1 MRQYQRVEWMDL
13 MNKPSRKTP
22 LISLLLVA
30 VFLVADLGAIATQPA
45 EQGPVVEPLFAE
57 PILIDGLPPLMCG
70 DSLCERP
77 LREFSRDGR
86 PSAEAMNWWQGYG
99 PDLDWNGMDDRL
111 QRVLAGAESISP
123 TAIIGDDGRKTVAI
137 VVDYAWAP
145 EVSQIETL
153 RAILTAHGWVG
164 EEEGAWFQVLSD
176 IDSVAVDKVP
186 ISALMDIYASYGVVV
201 IEMQNVMVPSNDV
214 AAKASRARPSEVY
227 SQTAYERG
235 YTGENVVVAVLDT
248 GVDNEHESLND
259 FDDEDDEPD
268 QDPTSY
274 DDQKWVAGYD
284 ATSSAGA
291 TDGTQD
297 PDDGNG
303 HGTHVAGSVV
313 GTGDSS
319 RVHMGTAPGA
329 YLVDVKVLTDT
340 GGTNSQA
347 SLNGIQWIIDNVNTD
362 WNNNASSRGIQVA
375 SMSFG
380 SASSPLNPGDQGDNG
395 TGAEA
400 RLVNDAVNASI
411 VCVVAMGND
420 GTNRVPS
427 PASADSAISVGAATD
442 RGTINRTNDNVADYS
457 NTGPRLSD
465 NDNDD
470 WDELKPDIT
479 AYGSGIMSA
488 TAQTGSSFPGQPG
501 RPLASNEYDEKDG
514 TSMATPIAS
523 GIVAAMLQAEPSL
536 SPQEVKDI
544 LRNSSEQRGSVS
556 EPSVSDRWNSD
567 WGFGLIDASCA
578 IDTVL
583 ERSCT
588 PLEGGG
594 IITPPPTGNGTGDHV
609 TMEAPNNGT
618 WWIEGDRSRVSG
630 TTINGD
636 DADYDA
642 VQVRLEQH
650 LESGTVRELQGWVDA
665 GGTVENW
672 YLDVFVKSDWIRGD
686 EEYVLILTRAIS
698 DDGDESSIA
707 ARYINLARMAVT
719 LAGPSVGTSLEG
731 SVEFTGTAEGLEP
744 DRLEFKVDSG
754 EWNLGQE
761 LEFMEVGSQDWS
773 FTWNSNTV
781 EDGSHRLSFRM
792 VNESGVVTDTIRR
805 TYTVDNMPAAP
816 DFTYQGSV
824 EIMDQGL
831 PVYSAVAGTVL
842 EIDFTIAN
850 VGDLDA
856 TDVYVRL
863 DAEGSN
869 SETYPSETSISILNE
884 GESQQVT
891 LYWWATEAGQQEVSI
906 IIDPTSQHADPTPE
920 DNVYTFTFEVEER
933 PVEAML
939 RFLPGAVTTS
949 PNIPVPEEPFTV
961 RLRIDNLG
969 QSDAL
974 DLDMRLERWSEDG
987 WIQVGEQD
995 IMVVPGSDTSS
1006 GYASVSFQALP
1017 IETTGA
1023 IEFKAVLLGNGVEAA
1038 FSEHR
1043 FMLVV
1048 DDVSLGSQV
1057 SIDLSDGEV
1066 PVDFIGL
1073 EDGAL
1078 LFTTVDGELHAR
1090 SITSSM
1096 SIQTDIL
1103 LEDMWGGELAV
1114 LEREDGAIH
1123 AAWTRKS
1130 VSADGYT
1137 LTNIGMT
1144 SLSKVEMITPVHYQ
1158 MPPVKLSEGSYW
1170 GLALTEYDDTVVLA
1184 GYHRDIATGGSWQ
1197 DVTSIFTLVSMN
1209 PDSPTSWGNPINVLS
1224 NIDIRQS
1231 KGDSLA
1237 VAYGSENLHILYQEM
1252 RDDVT
1257 GIDRVGLMYSHG
1269 DPTISSWNFQS
1280 SIGDDTSGAQLI
1292 VTQLEDDDVLTAA
1305 WIEGRGRD
1313 AQVAYAV
1320 TDNAWSIDEA
1330 SRIDAPGVMNLEL
1343 HEAPQGIQIM
1353 YDEINTYGPT
1363 TRYGLLTDSDQQPI
1377 SGMSA
1382 LMTQGFLEGFAGM
1395 EYDGIV
1401 MLSTASGSLKL
1412 RTLASL
1418 SADDNP
1424 IVDDRSFIDALL
1436 APLPGSQQ
1444 MQITILS
1451 VVGLTMV
1458 LFLTAVVVSIRK
1470 GRKEEQK
1477 AMVATAI
1484 VDETDET
1491 IELMIQP
1498 EDDQGPLLAIDTE
1511 QDDLVVTDSP
1521 AVAVMED
1528 DEPSLADSLEAK
1540 AESGEGNARLNRR
1553 MKRKQQREF
1562 AEITEKLQ
1570 TAPAPAVNL
1579 PLPSP
1584 SELPAL
1590 PANGELPP
1598 LPLPGPGGLP
1608 PLDGLPPLPGIA
1620 PPQRDVVCPGCNA
1633 KFVVKDMTLRKVTCP
1648 ICSSTVSC

>member
-1 MRQYQRVEWMDL
+1 MD
-13 MNKPSRKTP
+13 MMDKSSRKTP
-22 LISLLLVA
+22 LISLMLVA
-30 VFLVADLGAIATQPA
+30 VFLVADLGALATQPA
-45 EQGPVVEPLFAE
+45 EQAPIEASDFTE
-57 PILIDGLPPLMCG
+57 PILIEGLPPLMCG
-70 DSLCERP
+70 ESLCERP
-77 LREFSRDGR
+77 LREISRDGKA
-86 PSAEAMNWWQGYG
+86 SSEDMNWWQGYG

-111 QRVLAGAESISP
+111 QRVLAGAESVSP

-137 VVDYAWAP
+137 VVDYAWHP
-145 EVSQIETL
+145 QTSEIETL
-153 RAILTAHGWVG
+153 RSILGAHGWVG
-164 EEEGAWFQVLSD
+164 EEQGAWFQVLDD
-176 IDSVAVDKVP
+176 IDSIAVDNVP

-201 IEMQNVMVPSNDV
+201 IEMQNVMIPFNDI
-214 AAKASRARPSEVY
+214 AAKAARARPSEVY
-227 SQTAYERG
+227 SQTTYERD
-235 YTGENVVVAVLDT
+235 YIGENVVVAVLDT
-248 GVDNEHESLND
+248 GVDNEHRSLND
-259 FDDEDDEPD
+259 FDDIDDEPD

-329 YLVDVKVLTDT
+329 YLVDVKVLTDA

-347 SLNGIQWIIDNVNTD
+347 TLNGLQWVINNANTD
-362 WNNNASSRGIQVA
+362 WGNNASSRGIQVA
-375 SMSFG
+375 SMSYG

-395 TGAEA
+395 SGAEA

-420 GTNRVPS
+420 GSNRVPS
-427 PASADSAISVGAATD
+427 PASADRAISVGAATD

-457 NTGPRLSD
+457 NTGPRL
-465 NDNDD
+465 DD
-470 WDELKPDIT
+470 TDDDEWDELKPDIT
-479 AYGSGIMSA
+479 SFGSGIMSA
-488 TAQTGSSFPGQPG
+488 TAQTGASFPGQPG
-501 RPLASNEYDEKDG
+501 RPLAGDDYDEKDG

-523 GIVAAMLQAEPSL
+523 GVVAAMLQAEPSL
-536 SPQEVKDI
+536 SPQEIKDI
-544 LRNSSEQRGSVS
+544 LRNSSEQRGSAS
-556 EPSVSDRWNSD
+556 EPSISDRWNSD

-594 IITPPPTGNGTGDHV
+594 VINPPPTGNGTGDHV
-609 TMEAPNNGT
+609 TMETPTNGT
-618 WWIEGDRSRVSG
+618 WWIEGDRARISG
-630 TTINGD
+630 TAVDGD
-636 DADYDA
+636 DGPYDE
-642 VQVRLEQH
+642 VQVRIEQH

-665 GGTVENW
+665 GGSVENW
-672 YLDVFVKSDWIRGD
+672 FLDVSVKSDWIRQD
-686 EEYVLILTRAIS
+686 EDYVLILTRAIS
-698 DDGDESSIA
+698 DEGAESSID
-707 ARYINLARMAVT
+707 ARFVNLARMVVT
-719 LAGPSVGTSLEG
+719 LAGPAVGTALTG

-754 EWNLGQE
+754 EWALGEE

-773 FTWNSNTV
+773 FTWNSNSV

-805 TYTVDNMPAAP
+805 TYIIDNMPAAP
-816 DFTYQGSV
+816 DFVYQGSV

-869 SETYPSETSISILNE
+869 SETYPSETRISILNE
-884 GESQQVT
+884 GESQQIT
-891 LYWWATEAGQQEVSI
+891 LYWWATEPGQQEVSVT
-906 IIDPTSQHADPTPE
+906 IDPTGQHADPTPE
-920 DNVYTFTFEVEER
+920 NNIYTFSFEVEER

-939 RFLPGAVTTS
+939 RFLPGAVTS
-949 PNIPVPEEPFTV
+949 IPNIPVPNEPYTV
-961 RLRIDNLG
+961 RLRLDNLG
-969 QSDAL
+969 KTDAI
-974 DLDMRLERWSEDG
+974 DLDIKLERWTEDG
-987 WIQVGEQD
+987 WSQLGEED
-995 IMVVPGSDTSS
+995 LLVVPGSDTSS
-1006 GYASVSFQALP
+1006 GYGVVSFDVLPSEYTEAVKFRALLF
-1017 IETTGA
+1017 GD
-1023 IEFKAVLLGNGVEAA
+1023 GVEAE
-1038 FSEHR
+1038 FSDHR
-1043 FMLVV
+1043 FTLVI

-1066 PVDFIGL
+1066 PIDFIGL

-1090 SITSSM
+1090 SITDSM
-1096 SIQTDIL
+1096 SVQTDLL

-1130 VSADGYT
+1130 ISADGYT

-1158 MPPVKLSEGSYW
+1158 MPAQKLSEGSYW
-1170 GLALTEYDDTVVLA
+1170 GLALTEYEGTMVLT
-1184 GYHRDIATGGSWQ
+1184 GYHRDIATSGSWQ
-1197 DVTSIFTLVSMN
+1197 DVTSIFTLVSNN

-1224 NIDIRQS
+1224 DIDIRPS
-1231 KGDSLA
+1231 KGDPLA
-1237 VAYGSENLHILYQEM
+1237 VAYGSENLHIIYQEM

-1257 GIDRVGLMYSHG
+1257 GIDRVGLMYTHG
-1269 DPTISSWNFQS
+1269 DPTLASWNFQS
-1280 SIGDDTSGAQLI
+1280 SIGDDASNANLI
-1292 VTQLEDDDVLTAA
+1292 VTQQDDDDVLTAA

-1313 AQVAYAV
+1313 AKVAYAV
-1320 TDNAWSIDEA
+1320 TDNAWSVDEP
-1330 SRIDAPGVMNLEL
+1330 SRIDAPGVMNVHLQSSS
-1343 HEAPQGIQIM
+1343 QGIQVM

-1363 TRYGLLTDSDQQPI
+1363 TRYGLLTNSEHEAI
-1377 SGMSA
+1377 EGMSD
-1382 LMTQGFLEGFAGM
+1382 LMAQGFLEGYAGM
-1395 EYDGIV
+1395 EYDGII
-1401 MLSTASGSLKL
+1401 MLSTASGSLKM

-1418 SADDNP
+1418 SGDSGP
-1424 IVDDRSFIDALL
+1424 IDDDRSVLDALL

-1444 MQITILS
+1444 MKITILAA
-1451 VVGLTMV
+1451 VGLTLM
-1458 LFLTAVVVSIRK
+1458 LFLTTIVISIR
-1470 GRKEEQK
+1470 RARREEQK
-1477 AMVATAI
+1477 ADIATVI
-1484 VDETDET
+1484 VSESDDG
-1491 IELMIQP
+1491 IEIMIEP
-1498 EDDQGPLLAIDTE
+1498 EDDEGPLLAIDTE
-1511 QDDLVVTDSP
+1511 QEDLLVTETSP
-1521 AVAVMED
+1521 VAVMAD

-1553 MKRKQQREF
+1553 MQRKQQREF
-1562 AEITEKLQ
+1562 AEIAEKMPPISLP
-1570 TAPAPAVNL
+1570 APDLPLPAPA
-1579 PLPSP
+1579 
-1584 SELPAL
+1584 
-1590 PANGELPP
+1590 ELPP
-1598 LPLPGPGGLP
+1598 LPGLGDLPPLPLVGPGGLP
-1608 PLDGLPPLPGIA
+1608 ALDGLPPLPGIA
-1620 PPQRDVVCPGCNA
+1620 PPQRDVVCSNCGA
-1633 KFVVKDMTLRKVTCP
+1633 KFVVKDMTLRKVSCP
-1648 ICSSTVSC
+1648 ICSETVSC